1 MEQVLK
7 QSYMLPDHLES
18 KKQYG
23 LKEQFFNPNKNTFQN
38 DWTIRLNKRIKK
50 IYEENNK
57 INLIIK

>member
-1 MEQVLK
+1 MEHVLTQK
-7 QSYMLPDHLES
+7 NHCKYYLEG

-38 DWTIRLNKRIKK
+38 SWNTRLNKRFKK
-50 IYEENNK
+50 FYEDINV